1 MLILIPT
8 DMCLSQPSSEK
19 HLFEAI
25 ETGQMQR
32 TDNKMLVS
40 KAKTQGTS
48 DKQKDVNKG
57 FSVPPCPTAT
67 SK

>member
-1 MLILIPT
+1 MLILLPT

-19 HLFEAI
+19 HLFAAI
-25 ETGQMQR
+25 ETDQKQR

-40 KAKTQGTS
+40 KPKAQGTLN
-48 DKQKDVNKG
+48 KQKDVNKG